1 MRRLIDLLRSRRRGS
16 NAIEWFFAMAPIIFM
31 SLVYVQFYFLA
42 SNIYF
47 GLTKA
52 YATAFKTAL
61 ASTSSPT
68 INKGKA
74 SVTAQINILSAWRSR
89 LWNQQSR
96 SWSPP
101 GPSQYWVGGGARA
114 SMGYLDFEW
123 AEGFV
128 GIFEQYADFPWTG
141 MSSGE
146 LTQTATN
153 PNVLGSAA
161 NPPNE
166 NTGNQAAGSAAAAQA
181 QAKQQ
186 ACNDAAQKLM
196 EISLKEP
203 SFNYCRSNGA
213 WTQATD
219 PDTGNPLY
227 YTQDIFG
234 SYNFGSPTTVN
245 TGHPAYPPAHY
256 QNHCNDLGSQANA
269 QNEYDQLMASK
280 AQLQDT
286 WNQWGCP

>member
-68 INKGKA
+68 ISKGKA
-74 SVTAQINILSAWRSR
+74 SVSVQVNILSAWRSR
-89 LWNQQSR
+89 LWNQQSK

-101 GPSQYWVGGGARA
+101 GPSEYWVGGGARA

-123 AEGFV
+123 IQGFP
-128 GIFEQYADFPWTG
+128 GLFQQYADFPWTG
-141 MSSGE
+141 MSSGQ
-146 LTQTATN
+146 LNQAATN
-153 PNVLGSAA
+153 PQILGAGAPSQ
-161 NPPNE
+161 
-166 NTGNQAAGSAAAAQA
+166 NTGTDAQGDAADAQA
-181 QAKQQ
+181 QAKAN
-186 ACNDAAQKLM
+186 ACSNASQKLF

-213 WTQATD
+213 WTQSTD
-219 PDTGNPLY
+219 PDTGQPLY
-227 YTQDIFG
+227 YTKDIFG
-234 SYNFGSPTTVN
+234 QYNFGSPTTAN

-256 QNHCNDLGSQANA
+256 QNSCNEMGSQASA